1 MDRATRPLNED
12 RPGEVVP
19 LGVEPPEPP
28 PGRPPGSSTLHSVA
42 VLVSGIAATVAILS
56 ALAFVTVTWSST
68 SRRVVIAVMFC
79 SISLFLAA
87 VSTTIL
93 SAARDTY
100 ARRPR

>member
-1 MDRATRPLNED
+1 
-12 RPGEVVP
+12 
-19 LGVEPPEPP
+19 
-28 PGRPPGSSTLHSVA
+28 
-42 VLVSGIAATVAILS
+42 
-56 ALAFVTVTWSST
+56 
-68 SRRVVIAVMFC
+68 MFC